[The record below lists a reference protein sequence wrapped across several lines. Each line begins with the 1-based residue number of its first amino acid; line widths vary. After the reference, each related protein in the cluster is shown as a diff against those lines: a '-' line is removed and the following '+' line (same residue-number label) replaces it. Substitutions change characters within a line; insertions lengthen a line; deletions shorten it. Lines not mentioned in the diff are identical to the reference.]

1 VHIWPLRLEKRLL
14 LLCFAGILIDYKSEE
29 LFPSLAFY
37 TSAIA
42 AGFVAGFVAVGGL
55 ALPTNQALLLLLLFL
70 LVLLLRRRTTS
81 VNLCKLVLT

>member
-1 VHIWPLRLEKRLL
+1 LRKQ
-14 LLCFAGILIDYKSEE
+14 

-70 LVLLLRRRTTS
+70 LVHLLPLQACEL
-81 VNLCKLVLT
+81 LCWYSY